1 MLVTVE
7 ACKIRQSLL
16 YARGMDMTEYTRI
29 VPVAAASLATGMFL
43 GDDPSLRPVPGHG
56 AYECQAI

>member
-1 MLVTVE
+1 
-7 ACKIRQSLL
+7 
-16 YARGMDMTEYTRI
+16 MTEYTRI

-43 GDDPSLRPVPGHG
+43 GDDPSLRPVPGHE

>member
-1 MLVTVE
+1 
-7 ACKIRQSLL
+7 
-16 YARGMDMTEYTRI
+16 MTEYTRI

-43 GDDPSLRPVPGHG
+43 GDDTSLRPVPGHE